1 MTKSIEVHF
10 SRSHMFLLYFFAKKS
25 LAEVPL
31 THAEEK
37 WRCRT
42 SSFHENE
49 ILNNSIKTF
58 QNQWGPMGFCKQKK
72 CEKISTTRLKH
83 VDFLHSFSIYPQES
97 ENKTEKR
104 RKPKVKTIAT
114 IARQSLLAYP
124 IF

>member
-58 QNQWGPMGFCKQKK
+58 QNQWGPMVFVNKRNV
-72 CEKISTTRLKH
+72 RL
-83 VDFLHSFSIYPQES
+83 FP
-97 ENKTEKR
+97 R
-104 RKPKVKTIAT
+104 RD
-114 IARQSLLAYP
+114 
-124 IF
+124 